1 MEIDIT
7 SVVIGLAS
15 LATFAIPIGYDQLK
29 GKRTESRAKQQ
40 FLSTSANIGFQH
52 GQFDLLRNQA
62 VIGIGKN
69 NEELLYVKDS
79 DNYSLV
85 ELRNITS
92 CQQYKSQKKVPDG
105 GNSDQTMK
113 EIGLR
118 INHQNGN
125 EIKLPVFEGRDGT
138 QRGDESIVVE
148 SWMSRII
155 AARNKLEQ
163 GISN

>member
-85 ELRNITS
+85 ELRNI
-92 CQQYKSQKKVPDG
+92 
-105 GNSDQTMK
+105 
-113 EIGLR
+113 IGYDTF
-118 INHQNGN
+118 
-125 EIKLPVFEGRDGT
+125 KD
-138 QRGDESIVVE
+138 
-148 SWMSRII
+148 M
-155 AARNKLEQ
+155 AADFT
-163 GISN
+163 